1 MMETAAQGNTAIRPR
16 LLAAAT
22 GTFVLLLAALAALS
36 AGVAPALPL
45 SAGVGV
51 LGAAAFATA
60 ILAMGGRQVRARRFR
75 AGAAAPE
82 DADDRP
88 SEEDRVHDHRERRFV
103 ALGVS
108 EELAPVLAASRTV
121 SAHDLARLIE
131 KGCPVETAVRIVW
144 PD

>member
-1 MMETAAQGNTAIRPR
+1 MKLMAIPHLHTTATTLFEGSERRSAMMETAAQRNTAIRPR

-60 ILAMGGRQVRARRFR
+60 ILAMGGRQVRARRSR
-75 AGAAAPE
+75 AGAAAP
-82 DADDRP
+82 
-88 SEEDRVHDHRERRFV
+88 
-103 ALGVS
+103 
-108 EELAPVLAASRTV
+108 
-121 SAHDLARLIE
+121 
-131 KGCPVETAVRIVW
+131 
-144 PD
+144 